1 MPKPNSIYSYNLGK
15 ANGVG
20 SSGNV
25 YSFTNRQNGGLGP
38 AAYFPNRNIVEKVTP
53 PTQVVSQLTEYV
65 GEYNG
70 EYYVALLFLAS
81 TYDKGINDVIN
92 LFINQF
98 PNTKLNFIKYMIDAN
113 LSNLESCLTEFTNL
127 HSNSNKVI
135 ISEQTDI
142 VTFSHN
148 FIKNKN
154 LQILNISV
162 SSTSR
167 KIWDFKNTIT
177 YSYYLNGSIS
187 TSFYIMKDY
196 NVQNIVVI
204 YDNHSND
211 NDYITNYRSTIN
223 LQNSMLDKIK
233 ETYYIFDNST
243 NPFDI
248 PNNSIVYL
256 LAETS
261 TIKKNIERIKS
272 SFINNTTS
280 FIFMPDN
287 NYDMEDIFEDIPAM
301 VSLLVPSLYTKTTDI
316 VYQSIKNKSTMYYAV
331 YAFYDILYTLNYCC
345 DNKIFITKKT
355 YINVNPFKN
364 IPPAWHSGYSILDGH
379 NGFMYSIYDLIFTK
393 DIIIDNDRVLYDLH
407 NKNGSIAR
415 LPNSRSI
422 FKTIGIFPNLPTVM
436 VYLDRE
442 YIKMYENNVLKYVKF
457 DSNNTID
464 TNGLSINSIDTSDC
478 NFFVLFS
485 RTTYFLTTIQKIFD
499 NKKLTYSEVNKTMSK
514 KYIEK
519 YF

>member
-15 ANGVG
+15 PNGLG

-38 AAYFPNRNIVEKVTP
+38 SAYFPNRNIVAKVTP
-53 PTQVVSQLTEYV
+53 LTPVITQLTEYV
-65 GEYNG
+65 GEYDG
-70 EYYVALLFLAS
+70 VYYVALLFKEK

-92 LFINQF
+92 LFTNQF
-98 PNTKLNFIKYMIDAN
+98 PNTKLIFVKYTIDAN
-113 LSNLESCLTEFTNL
+113 LSNLESSLTNFINL
-127 HSNSNKVI
+127 YQNVNKVI
-135 ISEQTDI
+135 VSEQTDI

-154 LQILNISV
+154 LQILNISIT
-162 SSTSR
+162 STSR

-177 YSYYLNGSIS
+177 YSYFLNGSIS
-187 TSFYIMKDY
+187 TSFYMIQDY
-196 NVQNIVVI
+196 NVQNIVII
-204 YDNHSND
+204 YDNTSND
-211 NDYITNYRSTIN
+211 NEYIINYRDTIN
-223 LQNSMLDKIK
+223 IQNSMLNKIK
-233 ETYYIFDNST
+233 EIYYLFDNST
-243 NPFDI
+243 TPFNI

-256 LAETS
+256 LADTS
-261 TIKKNIERIKS
+261 IIKKNIERIKS
-272 SFINNTTS
+272 SFVNNTTS

-301 VSLLVPSLYTKTTDI
+301 VSVQVPSLYTKTSDI
-316 VYQSIKNKSTMYYAV
+316 VYQSIKDKSTMYYAV
-331 YAFYDILYTLNYCC
+331 YAFYDILYTLNYCS

-355 YINVNPFKN
+355 YINANPFKN
-364 IPPAWHSGYSILDGH
+364 IPPAWYSGYSILDSH
-379 NGFMYSIYDLIFTK
+379 NGFMHSIYDLIFTK
-393 DIIIDNDRVLYDLH
+393 DIIIDNDRVLYDLY

-415 LPNSRSI
+415 LPNSRSVL
-422 FKTIGIFPNLPTVM
+422 KTIGIFPNLPTIM
-436 VYLDRE
+436 VYLERK
-442 YIKMYENNVLKYVKF
+442 YIKMYENNILKYVKF

-514 KYIEK
+514 KYIDK
-519 YF
+519 YY